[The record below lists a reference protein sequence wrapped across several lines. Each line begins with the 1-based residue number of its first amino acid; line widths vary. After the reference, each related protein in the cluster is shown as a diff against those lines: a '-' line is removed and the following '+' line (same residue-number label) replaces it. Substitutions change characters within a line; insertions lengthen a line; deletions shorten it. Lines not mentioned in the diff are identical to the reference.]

1 MSADRQ
7 APLRLLAL
15 EPSVVASSPV
25 SPARRLTRLAVL
37 AAVPVLFVGCDWF
50 TDFKDQPRIE
60 PWESYGFA
68 NGTDSMS
75 VDTIPFRGN
84 PQGSVPITG
93 IAVSQFQVSYR
104 PFPNVIDSVA
114 AVVGANPIPMDERS
128 LANGHRYYQ
137 VNCATCHGDTGLGNG
152 RATLFGMV
160 GISVVSPMAQGYS
173 DGYIFG
179 IIRNGRGLMPT
190 YNRIEENDRW
200 DVVNYLRA
208 LQGRSGGLPVATGP
222 LGYPGENGNT
232 VPRYTETAPTRP
244 SPYVKPSGFLRLPDG
259 SSPVP
264 VRNGERIAPLSPPV
278 GDSVP
283 GITQPSAQPAAPR
296 VGGSQQ

>member
-1 MSADRQ
+1 M
-7 APLRLLAL
+7 
-15 EPSVVASSPV
+15 
-25 SPARRLTRLAVL
+25 AVL
-37 AAVPVLFVGCDWF
+37 AAVPALFGACDWF

-93 IAVSQFQVSYR
+93 VAVSAFQVSYR
-104 PFPNVIDSVA
+104 PLPNVLDSIA
-114 AVVGANPIPMDERS
+114 AVTGANPVPMDERS

-137 VNCATCHGDTGLGNG
+137 VNCATCHGDTGAGNG

-160 GISVVSPMAQGYS
+160 PISIISPTAQGYP

-179 IIRNGRGLMPT
+179 IIRNGRGIMPS

-200 DVVNYLRA
+200 DVVNYVRA
-208 LQGRSGGLPVATGP
+208 LQGRAGGMTVATGP
-222 LGYPGENGNT
+222 LGYPGENGAT

-244 SPYVKPSGFLRLPDG
+244 SPYYKPRDASRSQL
-259 SSPVP
+259 SSP
-264 VRNGERIAPLSPPV
+264 APLPSPVVGDTVAGGTQPPV
-278 GDSVP
+278 
-283 GITQPSAQPAAPR
+283 QPAAP
-296 VGGSQQ
+296 GGTQQ